1 MSGEPMVEA
10 REAELLQEVGNLK
23 QERDDLKQ
31 QLAGKG
37 TPHQVTAY
45 VVLFDKTTG
54 QVFPVHLPNDYGLR
68 TEMAR
73 VLRLA
78 SAAILEGLK

>member
-1 MSGEPMVEA
+1 MSGEPMAEA
-10 REAELLQEVGNLK
+10 REAELLQEVGN
-23 QERDDLKQ
+23 LKQ

-45 VVLFDKTTG
+45 LVLYDKTTG
-54 QVFPVHLPNDYGLR
+54 QVFPMHLPVDFEQR
-68 TEMAR
+68 AEMAR

-78 SAAILEGLK
+78 SAVILEGLK